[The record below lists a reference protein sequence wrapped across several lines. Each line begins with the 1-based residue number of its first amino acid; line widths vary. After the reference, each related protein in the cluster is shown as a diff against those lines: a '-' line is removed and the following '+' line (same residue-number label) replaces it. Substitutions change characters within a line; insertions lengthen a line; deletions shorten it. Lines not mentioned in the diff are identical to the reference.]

1 MLNFKNKTVV
11 VTGASG
17 GIAEAIVNGFAAQG
31 ARLVLID
38 KNPEVENFAKKLKAS
53 GTETIGLVGSITHKS
68 FLIDAAKKANLE
80 FGSIDVLI
88 NNAGITKDNFLL
100 NISEED
106 WDAVIDVNLKGSF
119 LCCQSFFPFMKEKKY
134 GKIVNIISASWM
146 GNPGQCNY
154 AASKGGLVSLTRTLA
169 LECARYNVNVNGVSP
184 GLVNT
189 TLVQSI
195 PEDIKNKL
203 IDMRPLKRMGT
214 PEEIANA
221 VIFLASDEAAYITG
235 QILNVDGGKNFG

>member
-1 MLNFKNKTVV
+1 MLSFKNKTVV
-11 VTGASG
+11 ITGASG
-17 GIAEAIVNGFAAQG
+17 GIAEAMVNGFAKMG
-31 ARLVLID
+31 AKLVLID
-38 KNPEVENFAKKLKAS
+38 INTEVENLAKKLKNN
-53 GTETIGLVGSITHKS
+53 GTEALGLVGSITDKT
-68 FLIDAAKKANLE
+68 FLVEAAKKAHME

-88 NNAGITKDNFLL
+88 NNAGITKDNFFL

-106 WDAVIDVNLKGSF
+106 WDAVMDVNLKGAF
-119 LCCQSFFPFMKEKKY
+119 FCCQSFFPFMKEKKY

-146 GNPGQCNY
+146 GNLGQSNY
-154 AASKGGLVSLTRTLA
+154 AASKGGLVSLTRTLS

-184 GLVNT
+184 GLVDT
-189 TLVQSI
+189 ALVKTI
-195 PEDIKNKL
+195 PEEVKNKL

-214 PEEIANA
+214 PTEIANA